1 ASEVAQKATSNNTMV
16 VELSSFQLM
25 GIKTFRPHI
34 AIVTNLYEAHLDYH
48 DSWEEYANAKM
59 NITKNQLESDYVIVN
74 ADQKEVMELIS
85 FTKAKIIPFSTKKFI
100 QDGASI
106 RNGMLTFMGEDIIS
120 LEKIVLPGAHNLEN
134 ILSATAAVKLM
145 GVDNEAI

>member
-1 ASEVAQKATSNNTMV
+1 
-16 VELSSFQLM
+16 
-25 GIKTFRPHI
+25 
-34 AIVTNLYEAHLDYH
+34 

-145 GVDNEAI
+145 GVDNEAIRKVLTSFTGVKHRTQFVEEINGRKFYNDSKATNILAASSALNAFD